1 MEAKEIILVEV
12 IDGEELE
19 SYARAFTDLHDAE
32 EYFVKEL
39 KERFEDENNPFT
51 DYDIVDIL
59 DDGFYA
65 DDTHFS
71 MIIKEI
77 PLNIKD

>member
-1 MEAKEIILVEV
+1 MAAKEIILVEV

-19 SYARAFTDLHDAE
+19 SYARAFTDVKDAE

-39 KERFEDENNPFT
+39 KERCEDEQHPFT
-51 DYDIVDIL
+51 DSDIVDIL

-65 DDTHFS
+65 DDTHLS
-71 MIIKEI
+71 IVIKEV
-77 PLNIKD
+77 PLDLKD